1 MTHCNSSDVGMP
13 YSTVDCATV
22 QSSATY
28 NQVLIV
34 KQSNPTYSI
43 KIYTAF
49 NLATWLRKVYEL
61 KISKF
66 GFSTKIGI

>member
-1 MTHCNSSDVGMP
+1 MP
-13 YSTVDCATV
+13 YPTVDCATV
-22 QSSATY
+22 QE
-28 NQVLIV
+28 VLTV
-34 KQSNPTYSI
+34 EQSNPTYSI

-49 NLATWLRKVYEL
+49 NLATWLRIVNEL